1 MIISNRTEKTIY
13 FNKKEM
19 KLVNQLDFS
28 ISNHLNNAVLTFHEQ
43 NSNNYIYRPDEYYNV
58 IEDIVPIPAK
68 TSWNYTGDFSYIE
81 NSNLFKNRNVDIQF
95 FLSRVEK
102 YVNVLKNKKISVQLS
117 GGLDSSLI
125 IGILKHFGINPI
137 LIGMRNDRYEFRT
150 ERIIQD
156 EISEN
161 IASAIFINDEDYLPF
176 SRLFEVPPHFLP
188 NPSSIFYSSEMAMA
202 DKCKEKGIEIVF
214 NGMGLDSI
222 LCLEANKLNTKYW
235 HPWMYDNN
243 WFYEY
248 IYSPLGI
255 QFKSGAY
262 SNELVNI
269 IWNLRQ
275 GLNEDN
281 DKRWARDFFSGFI
294 PEKLVKYRYKA
305 DHAGLLIDGIAN
317 SFEEIKNIFE
327 IAYVKTNIERFSNN
341 QFKVLF
347 NNYHR
352 NDDQQ
357 IKLILSRVSYA
368 VWINS
373 LMKNELKY

>member
-13 FNKKEM
+13 FNKNEM
-19 KLVNQLDFS
+19 KPVNELNFS
-28 ISNHLNNAVLTFHEQ
+28 IEKHLNNVGLTYHEK

-68 TSWNYTGDFSYIE
+68 TSWNYTSDFNYIE
-81 NSNLFKNRNVDIQF
+81 NLDLFKNRNVDLKF
-95 FLSRVEK
+95 FLSKVEK
-102 YVNVLKNKKISVQLS
+102 YINVLKNKKISVQLS

-125 IGILKHFGINPI
+125 IGILKHFEINPI
-137 LIGMRNDRYEFRT
+137 LIGMRNERYEFRT

-156 EISEN
+156 EISEK
-161 IASAIFINDEDYLPF
+161 ISSAILINDDDYLPF

-188 NPSSIFYSSEMAMA
+188 NTSSIFYSSEMAMA
-202 DKCKEKGIEIVF
+202 DKCKENGIEIVF

-222 LCLEANKLNTKYW
+222 LCLEANILNAKFW

-243 WFYEY
+243 WFNEN

-255 QFKSGAY
+255 KFMSGAY

-275 GLNEDN
+275 GLKEDN
-281 DKRWARDFFSGFI
+281 DKRWARDFFSRFI

-305 DHAGLLIDGIAN
+305 DHAGLLIDGIET
-317 SFEEIKNIFE
+317 SFQEIKNIFE
-327 IAYVKTNIERFSNN
+327 IAYSKTNIERFSIN
-341 QFKVLF
+341 QFKILF

-352 NDDQQ
+352 NNDHQ

-373 LMKNELKY
+373 LMKNEF